1 MILGLGL
8 NEGTRYVG
16 SSPVSGVYTRN
27 GRLKIV
33 YV

>member
-16 SSPVSGVYTRN
+16 SSSVSGTYTRD
-27 GRLKIV
+27 GRLEIV